1 MSIPDDAELEELVST
16 RAEREARG
24 SQLADAVRLAIA
36 LEGRV
41 DAESLEAAARALR
54 EVAS

>member
-1 MSIPDDAELEELVST
+1 MSIPDDAELEELLAA

-36 LEGRV
+36 THGRV

>member
-1 MSIPDDAELEELVST
+1 VSIPEDAELEELVSA

-24 SQLADAVRLAIA
+24 SQLADAVRLAVA

-41 DAESLEAAARALR
+41 TAESLEAAARALR